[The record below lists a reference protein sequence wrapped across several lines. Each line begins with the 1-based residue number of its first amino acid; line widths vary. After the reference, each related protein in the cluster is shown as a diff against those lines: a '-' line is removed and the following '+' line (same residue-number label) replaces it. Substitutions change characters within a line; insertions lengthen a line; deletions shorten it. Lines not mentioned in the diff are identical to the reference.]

1 MLFFNFV
8 HEVLQKE
15 VKSATEGITQDEEEN
30 EGVNSNST
38 DRSLQNSSIS
48 GQNFLALPSPENSE
62 LNSHNGEEMRKLL
75 EKKELMMGPRPNG
88 RLGHAHLLLRLV
100 WDGRYEEVHK
110 SEDDAFLHFFY
121 SKCVKHAV
129 GRKKW
134 NVHHDELLLDRFVT
148 YSDEAFAM
156 LCIENYIG
164 KLMDELRFPEMD
176 KKSTRRTLYTE
187 GSGGTK
193 KEWTTD
199 GVRRFVELCQL
210 CQQFRFENGDR
221 WGQIQEMVLKEEQ
234 SLRGNNNRKRK
245 RVCDGEKETSG
256 SKLDVE
262 GLLMAMS
269 NGSSLLI
276 QNANAGVRG
285 GDNNESRNETVGVQG
300 LVGV

>member
-1 MLFFNFV
+1 METLEEIRV
-8 HEVLQKE
+8 RLDRVGVQLLKE
-15 VKSATEGITQDEEEN
+15 EALEEPPKIPNYARSLEGTTSEGITQDEEEN

-62 LNSHNGEEMRKLL
+62 LNNHNGEEMRRLL

-176 KKSTRRTLYTE
+176 KKSTWRTLYTE
-187 GSGGTK
+187 GRK
-193 KEWTTD
+193 RD
-199 GVRRFVELCQL
+199 RFSQK
-210 CQQFRFENGDR
+210 
-221 WGQIQEMVLKEEQ
+221 GQIFLLHNAYWM
-234 SLRGNNNRKRK
+234 
-245 RVCDGEKETSG
+245 
-256 SKLDVE
+256 
-262 GLLMAMS
+262 GLA
-269 NGSSLLI
+269 I
-276 QNANAGVRG
+276 I
-285 GDNNESRNETVGVQG
+285 T
-300 LVGV
+300 